1 MPFRAVTWNCR
12 GASNRPA
19 LWDYLVELSPD
30 IAVLQEVSRLPESV
44 RNSFAVREARPPGP
58 SGRPQSFQSVLLVR
72 GTIGEPVRLRTDL
85 NWVNL
90 ELEYFAANLMAYQ
103 VQVGSREL
111 NVMGAYSPAWPLSR
125 ERLAGEDL
133 SGVKLEH
140 SPDVWVVDLVV
151 AAMREELR
159 LRPADWVIAGDFNT
173 SETFDAWRG
182 GPHGNR
188 EWLDRMASL
197 GLIEC
202 LRQFQGVLTPTF
214 RAPGVADPK
223 SQIDH
228 LFVTSELA
236 PQLTRCA
243 TGEQTRVYGE
253 SLSDHLPIVA
263 DFG

>member
-1 MPFRAVTWNCR
+1 MRRSHARRSKGKRPEWQGFPLSNEAWETRCGLPFRAVTWNCR
-12 GASNRPA
+12 GGALERAPA
-19 LWDYLVELSPD
+19 LWDYLVELFPD

-44 RNSFAVREARPPGP
+44 RNSFAVRGARTPGP

-90 ELEYFAANLMAYQ
+90 ELEYFAANLMAYK

-151 AAMREELR
+151 AAMREELHLLAGGSVGHGWR
-159 LRPADWVIAGDFNT
+159 LQHLRNLSKRLAGRT
-173 SETFDAWRG
+173 SR
-182 GPHGNR
+182 
-188 EWLDRMASL
+188 
-197 GLIEC
+197 
-202 LRQFQGVLTPTF
+202 
-214 RAPGVADPK
+214 
-223 SQIDH
+223 
-228 LFVTSELA
+228 
-236 PQLTRCA
+236 
-243 TGEQTRVYGE
+243 
-253 SLSDHLPIVA
+253 
-263 DFG
+263 